1 MRNSP
6 TYLDDYADDF
16 EYGLDGD
23 GALVPFGDDGVAHL
37 GFTNFTAV
45 VEANAVYAGVAEH
58 AFQAARLSDLR
69 KHNHAYRATDAG
81 RRKAAHKAAKAADP
95 DGVREATRLRVAKHR
110 AKKRAEKHLTN

>member
-23 GALVPFGDDGVAHL
+23 GALVPFGDDDVAHL

-45 VEANAVYAGVAEH
+45 VEANAVYAGVAER
-58 AFQAARLSDLR
+58 AYDAARKRDDYELD
-69 KHNHAYRATDAG
+69 HAARHDATK